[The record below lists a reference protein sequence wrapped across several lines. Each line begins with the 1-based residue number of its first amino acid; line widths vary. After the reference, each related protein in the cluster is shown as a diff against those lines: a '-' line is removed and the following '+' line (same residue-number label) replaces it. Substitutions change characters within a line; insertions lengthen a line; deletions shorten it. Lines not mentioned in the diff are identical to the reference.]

1 MAISKKITLTID
13 GYSCKLSS
21 SLQFYRNDAL
31 HLIFSINEY
40 GITVSGNGTKS
51 RVLTPLT
58 PLSGFLLIETPDNV
72 DYIESVAVVNDEIH
86 FHIDGKY
93 TNFIGVSR
101 MQIILNDENC
111 CRITLPEFN
120 FEIRENLTES
130 QLNLA
135 DTMIVDNYGIVLM
148 TDDGEG
154 ITTGS
159 TLVIGEA
166 PTSAKY
172 IKDLEEKT
180 NLDGTEKLI
189 IQDDENTKYTT
200 TESLYNFYME
210 YFNEQVQ
217 EDIKNVLGTNAD
229 ELNQLKATL
238 CSLIS
243 NATSDLVAIEK
254 LKRDYEAKLENL
266 TQGSEE

>member
-1 MAISKKITLTID
+1 
-13 GYSCKLSS
+13 
-21 SLQFYRNDAL
+21 
-31 HLIFSINEY
+31 
-40 GITVSGNGTKS
+40 
-51 RVLTPLT
+51 
-58 PLSGFLLIETPDNV
+58 
-72 DYIESVAVVNDEIH
+72 
-86 FHIDGKY
+86 
-93 TNFIGVSR
+93 

-120 FEIRENLTES
+120 FEIRENITES

-189 IQDDENTKYTT
+189 IQDDENTKYTS

-210 YFNEQVQ
+210 YFNE
-217 EDIKNVLGTNAD
+217 
-229 ELNQLKATL
+229 
-238 CSLIS
+238 
-243 NATSDLVAIEK
+243 
-254 LKRDYEAKLENL
+254 
-266 TQGSEE
+266 